1 VAIRHSRGLGIGGG
15 SERGLKVLM
24 ISKALTVGAYH
35 AKLRELSRLG
45 VELTVV
51 VPRKWLGEEMEPVR
65 PDGYE
70 LLVMDCAFSWTPH
83 LHFYPKI
90 SEVVAREV
98 WDLVHIDEEPF
109 HVVTYQA
116 LRACLRE
123 GRKAVFFTW
132 QNMRITYPPPF
143 QYFERF
149 SDQRADGAI
158 AGSDEVRDVLVARRF
173 SKLIGVIP
181 QFGVDTELFQP
192 RDATDLREKLG
203 LGGKFAV
210 GYVGRIVKQKGIAD
224 LIQALAAL
232 PERCVLVLVGS
243 GDFES
248 RARVVAEELGV
259 DSRIRWVSHVS
270 SVEIPQYMNALDV
283 VVLPSRTTLRWKE
296 QFGRVLIEAMA
307 CETAVVGSNSG
318 EIPNVIGDAG
328 RVFPEEN
335 VEALVEDLHALYESS
350 EIRGEL
356 GARGRAR
363 VLKNFTHRRI
373 AEETVKFY
381 ESVVGG
387 SYSRELKEAVTVA
400 AS

>member
-1 VAIRHSRGLGIGGG
+1 
-15 SERGLKVLM
+15 
-24 ISKALTVGAYH
+24 
-35 AKLRELSRLG
+35 
-45 VELTVV
+45 
-51 VPRKWLGEEMEPVR
+51 
-65 PDGYE
+65 
-70 LLVMDCAFSWTPH
+70 
-83 LHFYPKI
+83 
-90 SEVVAREV
+90 
-98 WDLVHIDEEPF
+98 
-109 HVVTYQA
+109 
-116 LRACLRE
+116 
-123 GRKAVFFTW
+123 
-132 QNMRITYPPPF
+132 
-143 QYFERF
+143 
-149 SDQRADGAI
+149 
-158 AGSDEVRDVLVARRF
+158 
-173 SKLIGVIP
+173 
-181 QFGVDTELFQP
+181 
-192 RDATDLREKLG
+192 
-203 LGGKFAV
+203 
-210 GYVGRIVKQKGIAD
+210 
-224 LIQALAAL
+224 
-232 PERCVLVLVGS
+232 
-243 GDFES
+243 
-248 RARVVAEELGV
+248 VVAEELGV